1 MSIYV
6 FLGFVLFLNAIVFP
20 SGDGVPLFNQE
31 NNEPGIYRRC
41 KWIGP
46 SGTGTDQW
54 CDVNCNHVPPFC
66 PPNFCRCW
74 PYE

>member
-6 FLGFVLFLNAIVFP
+6 FLGIVLFLNAMVLP
-20 SGDGVPLFNQE
+20 TGDGAPKADPE
-31 NNEPGIYRRC
+31 SNNSRRLRC

-46 SGTGTDQW
+46 TPGTDQW

-66 PPNFCRCW
+66 PPEDCVCW
-74 PYE
+74 PAQE